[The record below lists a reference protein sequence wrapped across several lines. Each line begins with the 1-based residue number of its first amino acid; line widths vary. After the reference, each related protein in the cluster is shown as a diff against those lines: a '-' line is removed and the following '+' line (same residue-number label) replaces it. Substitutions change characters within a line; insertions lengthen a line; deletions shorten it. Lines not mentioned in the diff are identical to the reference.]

1 MSHQDPDEPTT
12 PLPSS
17 PPQPSPYAPPGPGPT
32 SPTGGPAA
40 PQADATQPLTG
51 WGPPPLPSGPS
62 GPSAQGGPPRGGFPQ
77 GQPDYGQPPYNQ
89 PPYGQSGPGQPG
101 PRQSGPGQPGPGQAG
116 PPRSLYGQAPYG
128 RPPYGQPGPPAFAPY
143 PQPPAVRQEQP
154 AQESTSRGRLPRW
167 VWPAVAA
174 LALVLGAT
182 GGAIAGSLTG
192 GGSDSV
198 VSVQRRTA
206 APLPNDNTSI
216 AAVAQK
222 VLPSTVQIVAEYAG
236 KDQGATGSGFVYDE
250 QGHVI
255 TNNHVVAQADEDK
268 GPIEVI
274 DQDGDHFKAT
284 VVGRSTVYDIAVL
297 KVEQASKLTPAAVG
311 SADQMRVGETV
322 VAIGSPLGLSATVTS
337 GIISAVNRP
346 VTTGEGANDNSYINA
361 VQTDAAINPGNSGG
375 PLVNLQGQVVGVNS
389 AIASLGSSISSD
401 QGGNIGVGFAI
412 PIEQVEVTTTQ
423 ILKTGKAQYPVIG
436 ATVKPTTTLD
446 GATVDSITAGTPA
459 AKSALREGDVIRK
472 VDGKPITNS
481 IDLIVAI
488 RSHVPGERVKLLAE
502 RGGKTFEVTVGLA
515 AKTG

>member
-1 MSHQDPDEPTT
+1 M
-12 PLPSS
+12 
-17 PPQPSPYAPPGPGPT
+17 
-32 SPTGGPAA
+32 GPAA
-40 PQADATQPLTG
+40 GPVRPVGSVGSVRPREPSPARRGAPTPRRRPPAP
-51 WGPPPLPSGPS
+51 GPPTASPIRTNPAPTSRPPPVGPH
-62 GPSAQGGPPRGGFPQ
+62 
-77 GQPDYGQPPYNQ
+77 
-89 PPYGQSGPGQPG
+89 QSGPGQ
-101 PRQSGPGQPGPGQAG
+101 
-116 PPRSLYGQAPYG
+116 SLYGRAPYG
-128 RPPYGQPGPPAFAPY
+128 APPYGQPGPPAFAPY
-143 PQPPAVRQEQP
+143 PQPPAARAQQQPPQETASQ
-154 AQESTSRGRLPRW
+154 GRLPRW

-182 GGAIAGSLTG
+182 GGAVAGSLVG

-236 KDQGATGSGFVYDE
+236 KAQGATGSGFVFDR

-436 ATVKPTTTLD
+436 AKVKPTTTLD
-446 GATVDSITAGTPA
+446 GATVDSISAGTPA

-488 RSHVPGERVKLLAE
+488 RSHVPGEKVKLLAE